1 MTLNIT
7 TWPSNSPSSSRLP
20 RNTYEHLLQA
30 LAQTGFE
37 RSAEHHAAATPP
49 RSSKLSVIAFGSSD
63 KVYDRADSKNQI
75 IFVKGKQVDPF
86 GKEKPLAVQV
96 GWCLRK
102 YIEPR
107 SDVLD
112 FSLAR
117 SERPPTR
124 EPPASEE
131 SD

>member
-1 MTLNIT
+1 M
-7 TWPSNSPSSSRLP
+7 
-20 RNTYEHLLQA
+20 
-30 LAQTGFE
+30 
-37 RSAEHHAAATPP
+37 PP
-49 RSSKLSVIAFGSSD
+49 APPPACRESKLAIIAFGSSD
-63 KVYDRADSKNQI
+63 KVYDREDSKNQI

-86 GKEKPLAVQV
+86 GAEKPLAVQV

-102 YIEPR
+102 YVEPR

-117 SERPPTR
+117 SCRPPTR
-124 EPPASEE
+124 EPPQSEE